1 MSGFV
6 LLLLIQIFI
15 LILTEYYSFDK
26 VQQKI
31 YYVLGSFIHYLD
43 FVAEN
48 MSTYPGK
55 THGWEK
61 LAGNLPIS
69 RPDVMQIA
77 GEQL

>member
-1 MSGFV
+1 MGVF

-55 THGWEK
+55 THGWGK
-61 LAGNLPIS
+61 LVGNLPIS

>member
-48 MSTYPGK
+48 MSTYPRK
-55 THGWEK
+55 THGWGK
-61 LAGNLPIS
+61 LAGNLPTS
-69 RPDVMQIA
+69 RPDVMQIVD
-77 GEQL
+77 EQL